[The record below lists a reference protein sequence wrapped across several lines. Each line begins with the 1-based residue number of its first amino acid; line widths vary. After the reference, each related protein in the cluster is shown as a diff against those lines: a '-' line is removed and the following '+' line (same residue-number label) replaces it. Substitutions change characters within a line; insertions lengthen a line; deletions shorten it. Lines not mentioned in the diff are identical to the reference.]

1 MYAMSSL
8 GSYSIVAT
16 SEEISVGKSLRLSYY
31 PLMNDDE
38 KCTNMLLKLPV
49 SHSKIFKLCLVIFQN
64 YP

>member
-1 MYAMSSL
+1 MYPMSSL

-16 SEEISVGKSLRLSYY
+16 LEEISVGKSLRLSHY

>member
-16 SEEISVGKSLRLSYY
+16 SEEISVGKSLRLSNY

-38 KCTNMLLKLPV
+38 KWTNMLLKLPV

>member
-16 SEEISVGKSLRLSYY
+16 SEEISVGQSLRLSHY

-38 KCTNMLLKLPV
+38 KWTNMLLKLPV
-49 SHSKIFKLCLVIFQN
+49 SYSKDF
-64 YP
+64 

>member
-1 MYAMSSL
+1 MYPMSSL